1 MMTNREESKRISPR
15 ESYLL
20 EPILP
25 GEAFQVPFGNTLG
38 NRIRNQEIRNIEIQ
52 NVTKWGIKRRRGKTR
67 WRDHVN
73 KMNDNW
79 PYKNRKKWKTSHAI
93 WTASRT
99 LVQELDINL
108 IGKEIHWIK
117 YKI

>member
-1 MMTNREESKRISPR
+1 MSQNGESRDEEER
-15 ESYLL
+15 
-20 EPILP
+20 
-25 GEAFQVPFGNTLG
+25 
-38 NRIRNQEIRNIEIQ
+38 
-52 NVTKWGIKRRRGKTR
+52 R

-108 IGKEIHWIK
+108 IEKEIRWIK